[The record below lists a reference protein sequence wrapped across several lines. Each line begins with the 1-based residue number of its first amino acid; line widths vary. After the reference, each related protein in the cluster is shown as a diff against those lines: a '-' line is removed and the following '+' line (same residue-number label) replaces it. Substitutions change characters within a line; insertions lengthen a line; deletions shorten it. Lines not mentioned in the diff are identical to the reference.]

1 MEHAVTSIRP
11 NIHLIPQDEILLVD
25 LLEGEP
31 LPRLLVLDEV
41 DGPVGAVRDQLQLL
55 KVVVGGIFEGG
66 ENCFMKHSTC
76 KFCNDLF
83 VGVLGQYNF
92 HCHSGR
98 GVIISHYP
106 MEYSANLH
114 QQTNLEFPIPLF
126 IEVFRLSFKEFPRL
140 VGRYCS

>member
-76 KFCNDLF
+76 NDVF

-92 HCHSGR
+92 HCPSGR

-106 MEYSANLH
+106 MEY
-114 QQTNLEFPIPLF
+114 
-126 IEVFRLSFKEFPRL
+126 
-140 VGRYCS
+140 